1 MTKKYMK
8 KLNSRASSPYD
19 SYKQLTK
26 MNSSNLL
33 SGQTAVITGASRG
46 IGRAIALKLAKV
58 GTEIVVNYSN
68 SPQKAEEVVA
78 SIKGNGG
85 KAYAIQANVAEE
97 EEVENLIKTV
107 LERSGQIDI
116 LVNNAGITRD
126 GLLMR
131 MKTEDWKAVINLNLN
146 GVFLCT
152 RAVSRPML
160 KQKKGRIINVTSVV
174 GLMGNAGQA
183 NYAAAKA
190 GVIGLTKSTAK
201 EFASRGITVNAVAP
215 GFISTDMTKD
225 LNAEGILK
233 AIPLGS
239 FGTPDQVAGA
249 VSFLASDP
257 SAAYIT
263 GQVIQVDGGMVMG

>member
-1 MTKKYMK
+1 MI
-8 KLNSRASSPYD
+8 SSD
-19 SYKQLTK
+19 
-26 MNSSNLL
+26 LL
-33 SGQTAVITGASRG
+33 SGQTALVTGASRG
-46 IGRAIALKLAKV
+46 IGKAIALKLGEAGAEV
-58 GTEIVVNYSN
+58 IVNYSN

-78 SIKGNGG
+78 AIKASGG
-85 KAYAIQANVAEE
+85 KAYAIQANVSDEE
-97 EEVENLIKTV
+97 EGNKLIKTIID
-107 LERSGQIDI
+107 RNGQIDVLI
-116 LVNNAGITRD
+116 NNAGITRD

-131 MKTEDWKAVINLNLN
+131 MKTEDWQDVMNLNLN

-160 KQKKGRIINVTSVV
+160 KQKRGRIINVTSVV

-190 GVIGLTKSTAK
+190 GVIGFTKSAAK

-215 GFISTDMTKD
+215 GFISTDMTKGLEVD
-225 LNAEGILK
+225 GILA

-239 FGTPDQVAGA
+239 FGTPEQVAGT
-249 VSFLASDP
+249 VKFLAADP

-263 GQVIQVDGGMVMG
+263 GQVIQVDGGMVMS